1 RDQQGARALAE
12 GDATSA
18 QQRFKDPE
26 WKATAAY
33 RAEDYETAAQLFASI
48 DTARAHYNRG
58 NALAHAGKLD
68 DAIAAYQQALKLDPD
83 FQQAADNKALLEM
96 LKEQQEQQQQS
107 EQEDGGD
114 GEENNQ
120 Q

>member
-1 RDQQGARALAE
+1 NQWYDRGPWLVLLLLPLVLYSFRRGILVALLLLPASMLYSPNSMALNVDDLWLNRDQQGARALAE

-48 DTARAHYNRG
+48 DTARAHYNR
-58 NALAHAGKLD
+58 
-68 DAIAAYQQALKLDPD
+68 
-83 FQQAADNKALLEM
+83 
-96 LKEQQEQQQQS
+96 
-107 EQEDGGD
+107 
-114 GEENNQ
+114 
-120 Q
+120 

>member
-1 RDQQGARALAE
+1 LLLLPASMLYSPNSMALNVDDLWLNRDQQGARALAE

-83 FQQAADNKALLEM
+83 FQQAADNKALL
-96 LKEQQEQQQQS
+96 
-107 EQEDGGD
+107 
-114 GEENNQ
+114 
-120 Q
+120 